1 MWKSFAQA
9 LATEVGSLF
18 NDADSE
24 FVGRTVTIRGKS
36 VRIIRLLGEGGF
48 AYVYLG
54 ELDNGQKVALKRFI
68 TQTKEMLDS
77 VIEEIRVME
86 LLGNSCQ
93 NIVGYYGSER
103 SKITEYKTEVL
114 ILMELC
120 NGGSLTH
127 YLQRSQNLSED
138 QVIRMFR
145 QIVTAVAHMHKQRP
159 PVAHRDL
166 KIDNILI
173 AKDGTFK
180 LCDFG
185 SCSTVDRTY
194 TTKREIV
201 QEQSIIDRTTTPSY
215 RAPEIVDLYQRIR
228 VNHKVDI
235 WALGV
240 ILYAMAYNKMPF
252 GQDCA
257 KAAILE
263 GNVKIPKSTRQPK
276 RMGKLVKAL
285 LNKRPDRRPSC
296 EEILAHCES
305 LLTGGEGTIKFKR
318 SKGKTRAA
326 GLSIPKPIE
335 THSSPSASPEPND
348 TVSFSEQKSKQKG
361 DDFNEWD
368 PFSSNKPESTE
379 HKRSGQF
386 SFGAVQST
394 TPSFGDFEAP
404 TSNEKIENFDDHSW
418 VSGSWLGFDSPEKK
432 SNQTNGNQNPV
443 CNFLQPN
450 QLDVMSFQE
459 ANDKNTQKSSKSNGL
474 LLPNNNSRHRHSKS
488 ADFVRDSSEKQKKK
502 VQRSTRNASLD
513 DHSGSKLGKFQF
525 DPLGAMG
532 VALPQ
537 EQPVAIVSPVESFDP
552 LN

>member
-24 FVGRTVTIRGKS
+24 FVGRTVSIRGKS

-54 ELDNGQKVALKRFI
+54 ELDNGQQVALKRFI
-68 TQTKEMLDS
+68 TQTKEMLES

-120 NGGSLTH
+120 SGGSLTH
-127 YLQRSQNLSED
+127 YLQRSQNLSEE

-145 QIVTAVAHMHKQRP
+145 QIVTAVAHMHKQKP
-159 PVAHRDL
+159 PIAHRDL

-194 TTKREIV
+194 STKREIV
-201 QEQSIIDRTTTPSY
+201 LEQSIIDRTTTPSY

-263 GNVKIPKSTRQPK
+263 GNVKIPKSTKQPK

-296 EEILAHCES
+296 EEILTHCQS
-305 LLTGGEGTIKFKR
+305 LLKGGEGTMKFKR
-318 SKGKTRAA
+318 SKGKSRGTAT
-326 GLSIPKPIE
+326 GLSMLKPIP
-335 THSSPSASPEPND
+335 TQSSPSISPEPAGTRGFD
-348 TVSFSEQKSKQKG
+348 ELKSKQNS

-368 PFSSNKPESTE
+368 PFSSNNKPQTTE
-379 HKRSGQF
+379 QKRNGQF
-386 SFGAVQST
+386 SFQPVKST
-394 TPSFGDFEAP
+394 SSSFGDFEAP
-404 TSNEKIENFDDHSW
+404 ARIAKDENFDDHSW
-418 VSGSWLGFDSPEKK
+418 VSGAWIGFDTPEQKSEKNENK
-432 SNQTNGNQNPV
+432 SNI
-443 CNFLQPN
+443 CNLLPPQ
-450 QLDVMSFQE
+450 QLDLISFKEAEDGNSQE
-459 ANDKNTQKSSKSNGL
+459 PPRSNNLELTDK
-474 LLPNNNSRHRHSKS
+474 NSRHQYSKS
-488 ADFVRDSSEKQKKK
+488 ADFVRDSIEKQKIEAPHS
-502 VQRSTRNASLD
+502 RISSLD
-513 DHSGSKLGKFQF
+513 KSELGKFQF
-525 DPLGAMG
+525 DPLGGMG
-532 VALPQ
+532 VVFPQ
-537 EQPVAIVSPVESFDP
+537 ERPSALVSPVEAFDP